1 MTSACTGRVTTARR
15 DILTCHIMLTCH
27 IPGVRRVRTLQ
38 SAPLRSAV
46 VSYAALIE
54 FHRVKGHA
62 DRSQSREANGGA
74 VLDVRAAG
82 LWLVAVR
89 GFTRDDERLVR

>member
-54 FHRVKGHA
+54 FHRVK
-62 DRSQSREANGGA
+62 RTLIEVNREKRTGA
-74 VLDVRAAG
+74 LF
-82 LWLVAVR
+82 LTVAQPAC
-89 GFTRDDERLVR
+89 G